1 VPVVGIRGYFGG
13 YSFCA
18 RVILQNNEDEQG
30 EPMRPRIERVDLTDS
45 VAKREVEDFCHG
57 AGLPKFA
64 PIKGN
69 VLAQFAMRDS
79 ENDIGAVARLEIIL
93 DHPFVEEVAVRAD
106 LRRKGL
112 GKKMVGEVL
121 EEARRRGI
129 RTIWAMARA
138 PNFFRGIG
146 FGEEPDGEFRAE
158 MIEGCEKC
166 PDYLRVCNPVLFKKN
181 IDK

>member
-1 VPVVGIRGYFGG
+1 
-13 YSFCA
+13 
-18 RVILQNNEDEQG
+18 
-30 EPMRPRIERVDLTDS
+30 MRSRAERVDLTDS
-45 VAKREVEDFCHG
+45 VAKREIEDFCHG

-69 VLAQFAMRDS
+69 VQAQFAVRDS
-79 ENDIGAVARLEIIL
+79 ENKIGAVARLEIML
-93 DHPFVEEVAVRAD
+93 DHPFVEEVAVRTD

-112 GKKMVGEVL
+112 GKMMVSAVL

-138 PNFFRGIG
+138 PDFFRGIG
-146 FGEEPDGEFRAE
+146 FEEEADDEFLAE
-158 MIEGCEKC
+158 MIEGCKRC
-166 PDYLRVCNPVLFKKN
+166 PDHLRVCNPVLFKKN